1 VKKLLLAAL
10 FTVLCGSAVAQTP
23 ETKTALEQGVCAFK
37 NKNFRLAESEFKR
50 ALEQDPG
57 NKLLMLFAAR
67 AVDFQV
73 EPKNT
78 AAGNVEKARL
88 AIDAYSKLLAAEPTD
103 AEATQ
108 AIVRLYEQIDAAK
121 LEEIAASDTV
131 PKPVRTDIYVKLAA
145 AQNTCAVDVTD
156 ANKTEVARGGSRVY
170 RFHMPKD
177 QADLARAMACAA
189 GGLKLIDKALALDT
203 RSQSAWSY
211 KASLLIQSSRL
222 AEMQQQTAEKAR
234 LDKESLAA
242 RDEFKKL
249 ADEARALQDKADREE
264 ADRYAKQKPTDL
276 DHAAALEQF
285 YKSGRMVRKVVFD
298 ESSINSRV
306 YSLIGADA
314 PDVRERP
321 QPEAPKPIVWKALT
335 PPDGTFTV
343 MLPSPF
349 DAEGKLY
356 FAKGEGLSFMLT
368 YVDIPPQAP
377 GPVDVMMAG
386 AAWGLASSVCSFS
399 VMGDASCDVRLAKKV
414 SLAAY
419 PGLEY
424 TITEDDCV
432 KAIPGLLRVYATPTR
447 IYALAVIG
455 AGESDPRTA
464 KYLNSFSIKK

>member
-1 VKKLLLAAL
+1 
-10 FTVLCGSAVAQTP
+10 
-23 ETKTALEQGVCAFK
+23 
-37 NKNFRLAESEFKR
+37 
-50 ALEQDPG
+50 
-57 NKLLMLFAAR
+57 
-67 AVDFQV
+67 
-73 EPKNT
+73 
-78 AAGNVEKARL
+78 
-88 AIDAYSKLLAAEPTD
+88 
-103 AEATQ
+103 
-108 AIVRLYEQIDAAK
+108 
-121 LEEIAASDTV
+121 
-131 PKPVRTDIYVKLAA
+131 
-145 AQNTCAVDVTD
+145 
-156 ANKTEVARGGSRVY
+156 
-170 RFHMPKD
+170 
-177 QADLARAMACAA
+177 
-189 GGLKLIDKALALDT
+189 
-203 RSQSAWSY
+203 
-211 KASLLIQSSRL
+211 
-222 AEMQQQTAEKAR
+222 
-234 LDKESLAA
+234 
-242 RDEFKKL
+242 
-249 ADEARALQDKADREE
+249 
-264 ADRYAKQKPTDL
+264 
-276 DHAAALEQF
+276 
-285 YKSGRMVRKVVFD
+285 MVRKVVFD
-298 ESSINSRV
+298 ESSINSRI
-306 YSLIGADA
+306 YSLIGPDA
-314 PDVRERP
+314 PDVRGRP
-321 QPEAPKPIVWKALT
+321 QPEAPRPIVWKALT